1 MKKSSGSPNFGK
13 AAFFVYHSL
22 SARSH
27 RIISVI
33 VCFINSMAPLIVHS
47 SEANIYNAL
56 PITKDF
62 MYSAEEE
69 KHFFAA
75 SVKAYIEAM

>member
-1 MKKSSGSPNFGK
+1 
-13 AAFFVYHSL
+13 
-22 SARSH
+22 
-27 RIISVI
+27 
-33 VCFINSMAPLIVHS
+33 MAPLIVHS

-62 MYSAEEE
+62 MYSAGEE

-75 SVKAYIEAM
+75 SFIAFIEAK